1 MQLSDT
7 LTDQVVYSV
16 HLMLN
21 DWNGDD
27 DEDCDDEG
35 VITFEKKN
43 RWKTLTSNVDS
54 NKSNF
59 FSEDLLIVMS
69 IE

>member
-7 LTDQVVYSV
+7 ITDRVVYSV

-21 DWNGDD
+21 DWNGYDD
-27 DEDCDDEG
+27 KDCDEEDI
-35 VITFEKKN
+35 ITFEKFFSV
-43 RWKTLTSNVDS
+43 KTLTSKVDS

-59 FSEDLLIVMS
+59 FSEDLLIVM
-69 IE
+69 